1 LCIVTLALL
10 FTAENA
16 KNAEEKSKLKISA
29 SSADSAVKFVPPGE
43 IPKDTRL
50 GPLKD
55 LDGYF
60 PFSPSK
66 AVDDWNERAERVR
79 RRMRVA
85 LGLWPMPT
93 RTPLNAVINGKIDR
107 ENYTVEKVYF
117 ESYPGFYVTGSLYRP
132 KGAPGK
138 RPGVLSPHGH
148 WANGRFHDSG
158 LENVRQEI
166 VQGAE
171 RFEEGGRSPLQSRC
185 VQLARMGCVVF
196 HYDMIGYADSRQ
208 ISSDIAHGFAKQ
220 RPEMSTVESWGL
232 YSPQAEAH
240 LQSVMGLQT
249 WNSVRSL
256 DFLLSLPDVDAGRIG
271 VTGASGGG
279 TQTFILAAIDPRP
292 TVAFPAVM
300 VSTAM
305 QGGCTCE
312 NACLLRIGTGNVEFA
327 ALFAPKPLGMTAAD
341 DWTRE
346 MTTKGFPELQK
357 LYQMLS
363 SPHNVMLKSLTS
375 FGHNYNYVSRAAMYQ
390 WFNKHLKLGLQ
401 EPIVEEDYERLTK
414 EEMSVWDQE
423 HPQPEGGSDPSAALG
438 TGFERRLLRWIN
450 DDSQKQL
457 REARK
462 SPAAYREIV
471 GGAIDV
477 IIGRSLSEAGDV
489 VFKLTKSTEADG
501 CQEMLGLLRNE
512 TYQEEIPA
520 VLLKPTSWK
529 GQTVL
534 WIDAQGKSGLYNQ
547 LRLTAESAESAER
560 KIKTKNSAVS
570 ADSAVKKVMLRP
582 EIQMLLDAGVE
593 VVGMDLLF
601 QGEFLA
607 ESTPITQTR
616 RVENKRES
624 AAYTF
629 GYNHTLFAQRVHDIL
644 SAVKY
649 IKQRGESEIQNS
661 KFEIPGRR
669 PGLALVG
676 LKGAG
681 HWVAAARAQA
691 GGAIDLA
698 AIETAGFRFGK
709 ILDIR
714 DVDFLPGGAKYGDL
728 PGIISLHAP
737 GKLWLAGEGKAG
749 TIKEFYDLA
758 GAENSLTISD
768 VTSQDASDT
777 AIKWLLRE
785 M

>member
-1 LCIVTLALL
+1 LCIVTIGVV
-10 FTAENA
+10 TCISNA
-16 KNAEEKSKLKISA
+16 AF
-29 SSADSAVKFVPPGE
+29 ADAPRVLPPGE
-43 IPKDTRL
+43 IPKDIRL
-50 GPLKD
+50 EPLKD

-60 PFSPSK
+60 PFSPPE

-79 RRMRVA
+79 RRMQVA

-93 RTPLNAVINGKIDR
+93 RTPLNAVIHGKIDR
-107 ENYTVEKVYF
+107 EDYTVEKVYF

-158 LENVRQEI
+158 AENVRKEI

-185 VQLARMGCVVF
+185 VELARMGCIVF

-220 RPEMSTVESWGL
+220 RPEMNAVENWGL

-249 WNSVRSL
+249 WNSIRSL
-256 DFLLSLPDVDAGRIG
+256 DFLLSLPDVDPERIG

-279 TQTFILAAIDPRP
+279 TQTFILSAIDPRP

-346 MTTKGFPELQK
+346 MPTKGFPELQK
-357 LYQMLS
+357 LYQMLG
-363 SPHNVMLKSLTS
+363 SPHNVMLKSLTH

-390 WFNKHLKLGLQ
+390 WFNKHLNLGRQ
-401 EPIVEEDYERLTK
+401 EPIVEEDYQRLTK

-423 HPQPEGGSDPSAALG
+423 HPQPEGGA
-438 TGFERRLLRWIN
+438 GFERRLLRWIT
-450 DDSQKQL
+450 DDSEKQL
-457 REARK
+457 LAARK

-471 GGAIDV
+471 GGAMDV
-477 IIGRSLSEAGDV
+477 IIGRSLSEVGDV
-489 VFKLTKSTEADG
+489 AFKQTSKTESDG
-501 CQEMLGLLRNE
+501 YQQSLGLLRNE
-512 TYQEEIPA
+512 AYQEEIPVVFLRPA
-520 VLLKPTSWK
+520 SWRGK
-529 GQTVL
+529 TVL
-534 WIDAQGKSGLYNQ
+534 WVDAQGKSGLYGKEGS
-547 LRLTAESAESAER
+547 LRAEIR
-560 KIKTKNSAVS
+560 K
-570 ADSAVKKVMLRP
+570 
-582 EIQMLLDAGVE
+582 LLDAGVE
-593 VVGMDLLF
+593 VVGIDLLY

-607 ESTPITQTR
+607 EGKPITQTR

-649 IKQRGESEIQNS
+649 VKQRQGQT
-661 KFEIPGRR
+661 KC
-669 PGLALVG
+669 LALVG

-681 HWVAAARAQA
+681 HWVVAARAQA
-691 GGAIDLA
+691 GGVIDLA
-698 AIETAGFRFGK
+698 AIDTAGFRFGK

-714 DVDFLPGGAKYGDL
+714 DVDFSPGGAKYGDL

-737 GKLWLAGEGKAG
+737 GKLWLAGEGKAES
-749 TIKEFYDLA
+749 IQEFYKLA
-758 GAENSLTISD
+758 GAEEGLTISN
-768 VTSQDASDT
+768 VTPESAPSA

>member
-1 LCIVTLALL
+1 MRSLLCRVWPRSGRFRLSLCIVTIGVV
-10 FTAENA
+10 TCISNA
-16 KNAEEKSKLKISA
+16 AF
-29 SSADSAVKFVPPGE
+29 ADAPRVLPPGE
-43 IPKDTRL
+43 IPKDIRL

-60 PFSPSK
+60 PFSPPK

-93 RTPLNAVINGKIDR
+93 RTPLNAVIHGKIDR
-107 ENYTVEKVYF
+107 EDYTVEKAYF

-158 LENVRQEI
+158 LENVRREI

-171 RFEEGGRSPLQSRC
+171 RFEQGGRSPLQSRC

-220 RPEMSTVESWGL
+220 RPEMSTVENWGL

-249 WNSVRSL
+249 WNSIRSL
-256 DFLLSLPDVDAGRIG
+256 DFLLSLPDVDPERIG

-327 ALFAPKPLGMTAAD
+327 TLFAPKPLGLTAAD

-357 LYQMLS
+357 LYQMLD
-363 SPHNVMLKSLTS
+363 SPHNVMLKSLTH

-390 WFNKHLKLGLQ
+390 WFNKHLRLGGQ

-423 HPQPEGGSDPSAALG
+423 DPQPKGGPD
-438 TGFERRLLRWIN
+438 FERRLLRWIT
-450 DDSQKQL
+450 DDSEKQL
-457 REARK
+457 RQACE
-462 SPAAYREIV
+462 SLTAYREIV

-489 VFKLTKSTEADG
+489 VFKVTAKSEANG

-520 VLLKPTSWK
+520 VFLRPASWK
-529 GQTVL
+529 GKTVV
-534 WIDAQGKSGLYNQ
+534 WIDAQGKSGLYDQ
-547 LRLTAESAESAER
+547 RRLTAESAESAER
-560 KIKTKNSAVS
+560 KIETKNSAIS
-570 ADSAVKKVMLRP
+570 ADSAVKKAMLRP
-582 EIQMLLDAGVE
+582 EIRTLLDAGVE
-593 VVGMDLLF
+593 VVGVDLLY

-607 ESTPITQTR
+607 EGTPITQTR

-649 IKQRGESEIQNS
+649 IKQRRDET
-661 KFEIPGRR
+661 KC
-669 PGLALVG
+669 LALVG

-691 GGAIDLA
+691 GGASDLA
-698 AIETAGFRFGK
+698 AIDTAGFRFGK

-728 PGIISLHAP
+728 PGIISLHVP
-737 GKLWLAGEGKAG
+737 GKLWLAGEGKAE
-749 TIKEFYDLA
+749 TIQEFYEMVGAGKNLTVSDLA
-758 GAENSLTISD
+758 
-768 VTSQDASDT
+768 SQDAPNA

-785 M
+785 LYPPSGG

>member
-1 LCIVTLALL
+1 MRSLLCRIWPRSGRFRLSVCIVTMGVVTCISNIA
-10 FTAENA
+10 FAEPPCVL
-16 KNAEEKSKLKISA
+16 S
-29 SSADSAVKFVPPGE
+29 PGE
-43 IPKDTRL
+43 VPKDIRL

-60 PFSPSK
+60 PFSPPK
-66 AVDDWNERAERVR
+66 AVDEWSQQAERVR

-93 RTPLNAVINGKIDR
+93 RTPLNAVIHGKIDR
-107 ENYTVEKVYF
+107 EDYTVEKVYF

-158 LENVRQEI
+158 LENVRREI

-171 RFEEGGRSPLQSRC
+171 RFEQGGRSPLQSRC
-185 VQLARMGCVVF
+185 VQLARMGCIVF

-220 RPEMSTVESWGL
+220 RPEMSTVENWGL

-249 WNSVRSL
+249 WNSIRSL
-256 DFLLSLPDVDAGRIG
+256 DFLLSLPDVDAERIG

-327 ALFAPKPLGMTAAD
+327 ALFAPKPLGLTAAD

-346 MTTKGFPELQK
+346 MTAKGFPELQQ
-357 LYQMLS
+357 LYQMLG
-363 SPHNVMLKSLTS
+363 SPHNVMLKSLTH

-390 WFNKHLKLGLQ
+390 WFNKHLKLGWQ

-423 HPQPEGGSDPSAALG
+423 HPQQEGGP
-438 TGFERRLLRWIN
+438 GFERRLLRWIT
-450 DDSQKQL
+450 DDSEKQL

-462 SPAAYREIV
+462 SAAAYREIV

-489 VFKLTKSTEADG
+489 VFKLTENSEADG
-501 CQEMLGLLRNE
+501 YQEMLGLLGNE

-534 WIDAQGKSGLYNQ
+534 WLDAQGKSGLYDEQ
-547 LRLTAESAESAER
+547 GT
-560 KIKTKNSAVS
+560 
-570 ADSAVKKVMLRP
+570 LRP
-582 EIQMLLDAGVE
+582 EIRTLLDAGVE
-593 VVGMDLLF
+593 VLGIDLLY

-607 ESTPITQTR
+607 DGAPVTQTR

-644 SAVKY
+644 SAVQY
-649 IKQRGESEIQNS
+649 VNQRDA
-661 KFEIPGRR
+661 KTRT
-669 PGLALVG
+669 LALVG

-698 AIETAGFRFGK
+698 AIDTAGFRFGK
-709 ILDIR
+709 IPDIR

-728 PGIISLHAP
+728 PGIIALHAP
-737 GKLWLAGEGKAG
+737 QKLWLAGEGKAES
-749 TIKEFYDLA
+749 IKEFYEMA

-768 VTSQDASDT
+768 VASQDAPD
-777 AIKWLLRE
+777 AAVKWLLRQ
-785 M
+785 MQ